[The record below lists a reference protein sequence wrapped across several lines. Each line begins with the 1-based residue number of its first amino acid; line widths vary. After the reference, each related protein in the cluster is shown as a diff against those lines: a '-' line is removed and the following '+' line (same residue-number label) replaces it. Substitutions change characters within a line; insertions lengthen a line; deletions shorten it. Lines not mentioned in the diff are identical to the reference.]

1 MDPAEYDL
9 IHKWVAET
17 KKASGRCRGKA
28 AEAFHPPDNQ
38 GLFNAPGTLFE
49 SIRSATERQGIE
61 GTQTAYPSELPHQGQ
76 PVEPTSSVSQERHG
90 YERRPRHKTRH
101 DRYEYKDPVYRAK
114 VSKKENQKASQ
125 RARKHTINDI
135 FHASNVTQD
144 RLTLHSHMNLGIF
157 QKGKTSA
164 PVNSRELPDLA
175 FSEMNFLSKRS
186 QRNHEESFTN
196 AHNEINQSQNMYED
210 HRKEIP
216 EFFSDRFCEQTD
228 LSYMEKVDN
237 SPGTMNPDPQQ
248 GCSSGIDY
256 HSYPNYLGNQTH
268 FNPLLSQSD
277 HDHSH
282 QLKHEGSICGSS
294 PTTTPYSSE
303 HEDSGIEPSIEMYVT
318 GLLLANTDR
327 GDKYVNSE
335 PNWKYFDLEELKCLL
350 EEREKHAKPSSRKRS
365 PPKRLGTRYSPIRE
379 RRLENRRRLVK
390 NIRHREKDISDHIA
404 HAELSRSTPSN
415 ISGGNFAFDIT
426 PQHNNL
432 QVSLTLPEIAVPE
445 QGSAIIPQNLGIAPS
460 LGSLAQLDYPGQNQ
474 GYNPLSSDP
483 LTQVPDL
490 KRNAENLTS
499 TGGCDMRQS
508 NTLLPSCPNNQ
519 ASEELLMQTLDAAY
533 NVIMDSKSSMCE
545 SPKHSIA
552 NGSLLGSN
560 DGILMSPNDYQD
572 YTSSPFT
579 ASFRYLSNPE
589 GHRQQNTLLP
599 YGLGNGNI
607 RQNITQSPQYA
618 HQYLSS
624 GFQPG
629 ESLQLGNP
637 LTWQQ
642 HNQPAGMDLGVNVS
656 PFGELPGFWR
666 QNKLY

>member
-17 KKASGRCRGKA
+17 KKASGRCRGKT

-157 QKGKTSA
+157 QKGKTSS

-237 SPGTMNPDPQQ
+237 SSPGTMNPDPQQ
-248 GCSSGIDY
+248 
-256 HSYPNYLGNQTH
+256 
-268 FNPLLSQSD
+268 
-277 HDHSH
+277 
-282 QLKHEGSICGSS
+282 
-294 PTTTPYSSE
+294 
-303 HEDSGIEPSIEMYVT
+303 
-318 GLLLANTDR
+318 
-327 GDKYVNSE
+327 
-335 PNWKYFDLEELKCLL
+335 
-350 EEREKHAKPSSRKRS
+350 
-365 PPKRLGTRYSPIRE
+365 
-379 RRLENRRRLVK
+379 
-390 NIRHREKDISDHIA
+390 
-404 HAELSRSTPSN
+404 ELSRSTPSN

-508 NTLLPSCPNNQ
+508 NTLLPSCLNNQ